1 MLLTLIA
8 LAHVAGLLWL
18 AIAAS
23 RWRSSR
29 IKYTGPVWDCLRPQL
44 GKNPTPEAKAR
55 YIKWLAAQS
64 REQGGPN

>member
-8 LAHVAGLLWL
+8 AAHVLGFLWL

-29 IKYTGPVWDCLRPQL
+29 IKYKGPVWDCLRPQL

-55 YIKWLAAQS
+55 YIKWLAAES
-64 REQGGPN
+64 REEGSPN

>member
-8 LAHVAGLLWL
+8 AAHALGFLWL

-29 IKYTGPVWDCLRPQL
+29 IKYTGPAWDCLRPAL
-44 GKNPTPEAKAR
+44 GKNPKPEAKAR

-64 REQGGPN
+64 REQGGQN